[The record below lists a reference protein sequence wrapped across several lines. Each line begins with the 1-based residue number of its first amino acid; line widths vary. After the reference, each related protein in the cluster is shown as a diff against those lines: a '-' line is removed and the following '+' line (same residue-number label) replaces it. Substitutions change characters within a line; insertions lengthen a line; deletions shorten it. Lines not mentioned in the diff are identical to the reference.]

1 MMAFIAELSCVF
13 WVAIL
18 LYTPYAHFLSGSVWH
33 NWAGSFMILSLTS
46 VLLFFKQP
54 LRLQGLSLGKYSCVL
69 CCLFLCCGIEYWYL
83 AAGLFS
89 CYFLFVFLPW
99 EYWRVII
106 TLLALIEAS
115 VGICQYF
122 GIISHVPDFIVTG
135 HFNNPA
141 GFAAF
146 LSAALPFALVQNVYS
161 REKYFYFIS
170 STIIIAAI
178 FLSYS
183 RSGILA
189 SSLICLLFVLKKS
202 SKCFRFSTWMKFLV
216 VILFTCGLVLMLYY
230 LKQNSANGRLLIWQV
245 SWEMIK
251 EKPFL
256 GHGLGSF
263 QAHYMFYQADYL
275 SNHLENKFVQLA
287 SDVKVPFN
295 EYLKIWV
302 EAGVVGVLFIVMLL
316 CFTWKIFVKA
326 KDEGKI
332 MASLSI
338 IAVSIFGF
346 FSYPLSYFFVWLV
359 IAFDLMLFCK
369 DFSGEI
375 EIRQSFKRLMK
386 FVGGDVILGIALG
399 MLESYKNE
407 TKSFRLAHTPIEDI
421 SANDYESL
429 YTEMPDNY
437 VVLYNYGAYL
447 NGMGDYKRSIQIFN
461 ECSRWFNN
469 SEMQLFLGDNYLNLK
484 DYDQALKHIV
494 MAEKMVHS
502 RFTPLYYKFLVARE
516 QGEEHEAIKIA
527 QQIMRKEVKVDNQKL
542 RLIKAE
548 MNHFLNNHVGHS
560 KK

>member
-1 MMAFIAELSCVF
+1 
-13 WVAIL
+13 
-18 LYTPYAHFLSGSVWH
+18 
-33 NWAGSFMILSLTS
+33 
-46 VLLFFKQP
+46 
-54 LRLQGLSLGKYSCVL
+54 
-69 CCLFLCCGIEYWYL
+69 
-83 AAGLFS
+83 
-89 CYFLFVFLPW
+89 
-99 EYWRVII
+99 
-106 TLLALIEAS
+106 
-115 VGICQYF
+115 
-122 GIISHVPDFIVTG
+122 
-135 HFNNPA
+135 
-141 GFAAF
+141 
-146 LSAALPFALVQNVYS
+146 
-161 REKYFYFIS
+161 
-170 STIIIAAI
+170 
-178 FLSYS
+178 
-183 RSGILA
+183 
-189 SSLICLLFVLKKS
+189 
-202 SKCFRFSTWMKFLV
+202 
-216 VILFTCGLVLMLYY
+216 MLYY

-386 FVGGDVILGIALG
+386 FVGGGVILGIALG